1 MDHAI
6 TEIQGSSDDEIEEQ
20 ETKRKRDLTSGTDAF
35 GLIYYALPLKF
46 WICKNRCIPKKKS
59 HFAPVVF
66 KSYKEVNAI
75 LTLLLGSWKRWIEME
90 LVKIDW
96 VLLLSKI

>member
-1 MDHAI
+1 MENIIDHAI

-46 WICKNRCIPKKKS
+46 
-59 HFAPVVF
+59 
-66 KSYKEVNAI
+66 
-75 LTLLLGSWKRWIEME
+75 
-90 LVKIDW
+90 
-96 VLLLSKI
+96 